1 MTPAFAVRLMRPGEL
16 ELGLE
21 WARQEGWNPGLDD
34 ALAFHAADPTG
45 FFVGVIGGVPVGCI
59 SVVKYGE
66 NSAFLGLYMVNP
78 DFRGKGY
85 GKKLWDVAMASVE
98 GRVVGLDGVPAQ
110 QENYRRSGFEVAYR
124 TVRYGGIP
132 EISVVEDLR
141 RRATVGIDS
150 NRIDG
155 LLRYDADIFLNSRQ
169 AFLTSWIAGPSS
181 RKSALLHSSGRIR
194 GYGTIRRC
202 FHGHKIG
209 PLFANS
215 AVSARAVLQPL
226 FASHPGE
233 EVTLDV
239 PVANADAARLAE
251 SFGLKP
257 VFETARM
264 YRGPV
269 PALPLKR
276 IFGVTTL
283 ELG

>member
-34 ALAFHAADPTG
+34 ALAFHAADPSG

-66 NSAFLGLYMVNP
+66 RSAFLGLYMVNP

-85 GKKLWDVAMASVE
+85 GKKLWNIAMASVE

-124 TVRYGGIP
+124 TIRYGGKPDMGSSDEAGRKAI
-132 EISVVEDLR
+132 LG
-141 RRATVGIDS
+141 VGAD
-150 NRIDG
+150 RLDG
-155 LLRYDADIFLNSRQ
+155 LLRYDADIFLQPRE
-169 AFLTSWIAGPSS
+169 AFLASWLTGPAS
-181 RKSALLHSSGRIR
+181 RKSAHLHSGGRTR

-202 FHGHKIG
+202 FEGHKIG

-215 AVSARAVLQPL
+215 APSARLVLERL
-226 FASHPGE
+226 FAAARGE
-233 EVTLDV
+233 SVTLDV
-239 PVANADAARLAE
+239 PVANPAGVRLAE

-264 YRGPV
+264 YRGPA
-269 PALPLKR
+269 PAVPLKR